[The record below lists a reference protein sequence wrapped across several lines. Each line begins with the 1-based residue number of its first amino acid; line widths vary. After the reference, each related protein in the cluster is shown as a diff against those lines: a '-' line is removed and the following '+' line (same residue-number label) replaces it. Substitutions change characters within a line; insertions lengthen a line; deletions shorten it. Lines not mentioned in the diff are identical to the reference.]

1 MFASRSAI
9 ANVLKAVPMAMCF
22 SGSSTWIQDS
32 RSKVQDSESW
42 ILNLGSWILDTAI
55 VCKLLQM
62 FVLDVHWLLE
72 FIFRFLSALC
82 RYVPIKYMADFGG
95 TIYIIWSKSQKCQNM
110 SKPQRVL
117 VKSYCEINNL
127 SLGICYSPPWLPLAA
142 TLTACKTKPSR
153 EEKGRGRA
161 RLEF

>member
-1 MFASRSAI
+1 MFAGRSAI

-82 RYVPIKYMADFGG
+82 RYVPIKYMADFGVL
-95 TIYIIWSKSQKCQNM
+95 YILYGQKVKNVKTCQNHNG
-110 SKPQRVL
+110 SWWKVTVR
-117 VKSYCEINNL
+117 STTSRWE
-127 SLGICYSPPWLPLAA
+127 SA
-142 TLTACKTKPSR
+142 TLRPGSLWPPHWRPAR
-153 EEKGRGRA
+153 QNHQGRRKV
-161 RLEF
+161 EVEHD